1 MPAWKPG
8 QSGNPSGR
16 ASKGTIEARVALRQN
31 ILDRMPAVVEK
42 LLALAQ
48 EGDVQAA
55 RTLMERVLPSVK
67 PESLPVLLDM
77 AGATTATEQ
86 SALIVKA
93 IVCGQIAPDVGSDL
107 LAGIANAARIAD
119 FDQVAADVRQLR
131 EELSKR

>member
-1 MPAWKPG
+1 M
-8 QSGNPSGR
+8 
-16 ASKGTIEARVALRQN
+16 
-31 ILDRMPAVVEK
+31 
-42 LLALAQ
+42 
-48 EGDVQAA
+48 QAA